1 MLDEYQMIIIG
12 FADGFG
18 KDTNPNDN
26 KEVDAICEFIEK
38 GKSVIFAHDTTSFI
52 NRETSGPNEVT
63 VPSDMPKTW
72 EWGYTL
78 NTYLRA
84 SVGMDRYGITSDKAI
99 KVGEK
104 SSTVSTE
111 LKKGNDLSS
120 ENKVFKA
127 IQEKV
132 PDMAYMFGNKNT
144 TSFMTQGF
152 SNNVLYHVNGVQGT
166 HKASKVNEG
175 AITQYPYYITDTIST
190 ALTHSQYYQLALEED
205 SDKDGTNDI
214 VVWYCLADSNGADSS
229 YKNSPNDV
237 RNNYYFY
244 SKGNV
249 IYTGVGHAGNN
260 SPKGELITDQE
271 RQLFANAVIAAANVS
286 AVEPEAMFLDDFNPV
301 SEQEEYRYY
310 MPDCLKASEV
320 SGTPNILNG
329 DNTFNIRIRDYNM
342 VASNL
347 NYKDNDSGSLTMELY
362 VQDDANGKEK
372 TINGDKVKV
381 TKISTSDKVNTL
393 KKYSD
398 GQTIS
403 VSADDGHF
411 ELAGN
416 DTFQFTFD
424 KMEDYL
430 KETRSG
436 TYKKQ
441 CRIFAKIKSTV
452 TLYGKDY
459 DKETWT
465 SVSLKPRQLF
475 DLD

>member
-1 MLDEYQMIIIG
+1 
-12 FADGFG
+12 
-18 KDTNPNDN
+18 
-26 KEVDAICEFIEK
+26 
-38 GKSVIFAHDTTSFI
+38 
-52 NRETSGPNEVT
+52 
-63 VPSDMPKTW
+63 
-72 EWGYTL
+72 
-78 NTYLRA
+78 
-84 SVGMDRYGITSDKAI
+84 
-99 KVGEK
+99 
-104 SSTVSTE
+104 
-111 LKKGNDLSS
+111 
-120 ENKVFKA
+120 
-127 IQEKV
+127 
-132 PDMAYMFGNKNT
+132 
-144 TSFMTQGF
+144 
-152 SNNVLYHVNGVQGT
+152 
-166 HKASKVNEG
+166 
-175 AITQYPYYITDTIST
+175 
-190 ALTHSQYYQLALEED
+190 
-205 SDKDGTNDI
+205 
-214 VVWYCLADSNGADSS
+214 
-229 YKNSPNDV
+229 
-237 RNNYYFY
+237 
-244 SKGNV
+244 
-249 IYTGVGHAGNN
+249 
-260 SPKGELITDQE
+260 
-271 RQLFANAVIAAANVS
+271 
-286 AVEPEAMFLDDFNPV
+286 
-301 SEQEEYRYY
+301 
-310 MPDCLKASEV
+310 
-320 SGTPNILNG
+320 
-329 DNTFNIRIRDYNM
+329 
-342 VASNL
+342 
-347 NYKDNDSGSLTMELY
+347 MELY

>member
-1 MLDEYQMIIIG
+1 M
-12 FADGFG
+12 
-18 KDTNPNDN
+18 
-26 KEVDAICEFIEK
+26 
-38 GKSVIFAHDTTSFI
+38 
-52 NRETSGPNEVT
+52 
-63 VPSDMPKTW
+63 
-72 EWGYTL
+72 
-78 NTYLRA
+78 
-84 SVGMDRYGITSDKAI
+84 
-99 KVGEK
+99 
-104 SSTVSTE
+104 
-111 LKKGNDLSS
+111 
-120 ENKVFKA
+120 
-127 IQEKV
+127 
-132 PDMAYMFGNKNT
+132 
-144 TSFMTQGF
+144 
-152 SNNVLYHVNGVQGT
+152 
-166 HKASKVNEG
+166 
-175 AITQYPYYITDTIST
+175 
-190 ALTHSQYYQLALEED
+190 
-205 SDKDGTNDI
+205 
-214 VVWYCLADSNGADSS
+214 WYCLADSNGADSS

-430 KETRSG
+430 KKTRSG